1 MIKTK
6 KVSAQSTIREVAD
19 ECLDWQN
26 SQFIN
31 IVGKDDISAA
41 IEVKGWRLRDIRIL
55 ELSPWFSRLVLAH
68 SQSPPNSLLKAL
80 QSRPPTLG

>member
-1 MIKTK
+1 MSITFN
-6 KVSAQSTIREVAD
+6 

-41 IEVKGWRLRDIRIL
+41 IEVKAGRLRDIHVSSFR
-55 ELSPWFSRLVLAH
+55 RGLVA
-68 SQSPPNSLLKAL
+68 
-80 QSRPPTLG
+80 

>member
-1 MIKTK
+1 MGM
-6 KVSAQSTIREVAD
+6 EY

-41 IEVKGWRLRDIRIL
+41 IEVKGWRLRDIHVSSFR
-55 ELSPWFSRLVLAH
+55 RDLVA
-68 SQSPPNSLLKAL
+68 
-80 QSRPPTLG
+80 

>member
-1 MIKTK
+1 MGRIGHPAPEGCKFDLPGNKTD
-6 KVSAQSTIREVAD
+6 S

-41 IEVKGWRLRDIRIL
+41 IEVKAWRLRDIHVSSFRR
-55 ELSPWFSRLVLAH
+55 SLVA
-68 SQSPPNSLLKAL
+68 
-80 QSRPPTLG
+80 

>member
-1 MIKTK
+1 MGFIQKYYILGI
-6 KVSAQSTIREVAD
+6 VFSFLQYFC

-41 IEVKGWRLRDIRIL
+41 IEVKGWRLRDIR
-55 ELSPWFSRLVLAH
+55 A
-68 SQSPPNSLLKAL
+68 
-80 QSRPPTLG
+80 